1 MTKITRTA
9 LMSLGMVATLAAAG
23 FASTPAQADTYY
35 GRPYYQQPYQHH
47 YQQPYQQPAY
57 AARQL
62 NERQIER
69 RLERQGYHQVGQLR
83 WNRGYVQT
91 RAIDTYGRRA
101 WLTVSPTTG
110 HIVDARY
117 HY

>member
-1 MTKITRTA
+1 MNKIARTA
-9 LMSLGMVATLAAAG
+9 LMSLGIVATLAAAG

-35 GRPYYQQPYQHH
+35 GRPH
-47 YQQPYQQPAY
+47 YQQPAY
-57 AARQL
+57 AAPQL

-69 RLERQGYHQVGQLR
+69 RLERQGYRQIGQLR
-83 WNRGYVQT
+83 WTRGYVQT
-91 RAIDTYGRRA
+91 RAIDSYGRRA
-101 WLTVSPTTG
+101 MLTVSPTTG

>member
-1 MTKITRTA
+1 MKKITRTA
-9 LMSLGMVATLAAAG
+9 LMSLGFVATLAAAG
-23 FASTPAQADTYY
+23 LASTPAQADTYY
-35 GRPYYQQPYQHH
+35 GRPSYQQPYQH
-47 YQQPYQQPAY
+47 PAY
-57 AARQL
+57 ADRQL

-69 RLERQGYHQVGQLR
+69 RLERQGYRQFGELR

-91 RAIDTYGRRA
+91 RAIDGYGRRA

-110 HIVDARY
+110 RIVDARY

>member
-1 MTKITRTA
+1 MNKITRTA
-9 LMSLGMVATLAAAG
+9 LMSLGIVATLAVAG
-23 FASTPAQADTYY
+23 VASTPAQADTYY
-35 GRPYYQQPYQHH
+35 GRPHYTAPRYAQP
-47 YQQPYQQPAY
+47 
-57 AARQL
+57 QL

-69 RLERQGYHQVGQLR
+69 RLERQGYRQIGELR

-91 RAIDTYGRRA
+91 RAVDGYGRRA

-110 HIVDARY
+110 RIVDARY

>member
-9 LMSLGMVATLAAAG
+9 LMSLGIVATLAAAG

-35 GRPYYQQPYQHH
+35 GRPYYQQPYQ
-47 YQQPYQQPAY
+47 QPAY
-57 AARQL
+57 AARPL

-69 RLERQGYHQVGQLR
+69 RLERQGYHQVGELR

-91 RAIDTYGRRA
+91 RAIDSYGRRA

-110 HIVDARY
+110 QIVDARY

>member
-9 LMSLGMVATLAAAG
+9 LMSLGIVATLAAAG

-35 GRPYYQQPYQHH
+35 GRPHYSAPRYAQP
-47 YQQPYQQPAY
+47 
-57 AARQL
+57 QL

-69 RLERQGYHQVGQLR
+69 RLERQGYHQIGQLR
-83 WNRGYVQT
+83 WNRGYVTT
-91 RAIDTYGRRA
+91 RAIDSYGRRA
-101 WLTVSPTTG
+101 MLTVSPTTG